1 MPIVLKSVEEAKRHL
16 IQSSREITENLRE
29 KGNLELKDS
38 QLSQAV
44 NLMGR
49 GLDEVHTQ
57 CFSTWAAI
65 EQLKETEEA
74 ALKGVSDVQAI
85 CTTHSKN
92 IQQIV
97 DASDSVETIAIEAKS
112 EATQAKRTAQSNLS
126 EAQDA

>member
-16 IQSSREITENLRE
+16 IQSSREIAENLRVLQ
-29 KGNLELKDS
+29 GNLELKDS

-65 EQLKETEEA
+65 EQLKETGEG

-85 CTTHSKN
+85 CTTHAEN
-92 IQQIV
+92 I
-97 DASDSVETIAIEAKS
+97 
-112 EATQAKRTAQSNLS
+112 
-126 EAQDA
+126 